1 MTNRPLPP
9 ATDVELD
16 VRALLM
22 SLVRALPYLIVLL
35 VAVAIGTFL
44 LLSRVTPIY
53 KSEATILIQSGES
66 SLTRTADAGGDAGA
80 VLDEQAIAS
89 QVQLIRSRDLARRV
103 AAKLDLQS
111 RPEYQ
116 KAVAGRSILNDLL
129 ARFGLARN
137 PVDSSVEERV
147 LALYYDRLQV
157 STLEKSRVIA
167 IDFSSADPKLAA
179 DAANAIANAYIDM
192 QRAAKR
198 DTTADATKWLE
209 SEIADL
215 RTKVKDAEAK
225 VETYRSQQGLFQSD
239 VPGGGQTA
247 VTLPEQQL
255 SDLNAELTKVK
266 AARADAEAK
275 AAQIRAGITT
285 GSVPNLTDVLNSQL
299 IQRLSEQVVAL
310 KAQMAQL
317 SATFLPGH
325 PRMQEL
331 AAQIKDLDRQISAEA
346 QKILDS
352 VEAEA
357 KLSKAREDEIAR
369 SLDQMKATAAT
380 ANDAGVQLRALEREA
395 AAQRD
400 LLDTYL
406 RRYREALA
414 RQNGDYLPAD
424 ARIVSAAAV
433 AIEPDFPKKIPMT
446 AAASVAI
453 LILAVAFV
461 LIRELASG
469 RPMREVRIEPLPVV
483 PDEKPIGGHVR
494 WADDRGIRRMMPS
507 EPTLAPEM
515 ESEVERSLGAIAERI
530 VKEGRGR
537 VMVTLADGSD
547 ESGRPL
553 AAVALTRALAKLDK
567 RAVLLDLHNDG
578 ADSVTMG
585 DGADLPGFTDLY
597 AGDASFAQVIFR
609 DRRSR
614 AHFIPSGRKPFP
626 ANLSGDLVNTVLS
639 ALDHTYD
646 HLIVDAGEE
655 FVELIAPT
663 AAAAVVVSEFGAA
676 DPRTIRAFDR
686 ITDHSSATIMLLVV
700 DALPAPATAPD
711 AETPAAAERPERP
724 AIAAADE
731 AAA

>member
-1 MTNRPLPP
+1 MTNHPLPP

-16 VRALLM
+16 IRALLM
-22 SLVRALPYLIVLL
+22 SLVRALPYLIVLM
-35 VAVAIGTFL
+35 VVVAIGTFL

-53 KSEATILIQSGES
+53 KSEATVLIQPGES
-66 SLTRTADAGGDAGA
+66 NLTRTSDTGADAGA

-89 QVQLIRSRDLARRV
+89 QVQLIRSRDLARKV
-103 AAKLDLQS
+103 AARLDLQS

-116 KAVAGRSILNDLL
+116 KAIAGRSLLNDVL

-137 PVDSSVEERV
+137 PVDSSVEERA

-157 STLEKSRVIA
+157 STVEKSRVIA
-167 IDFSSADPKLAA
+167 IDFSSTDPKLAA
-179 DAANAIANAYIDM
+179 DGANAIASEYIDL

-198 DTTADATKWLE
+198 DTTADASKWLE

-215 RTKVKDAEAK
+215 RAKVKDAEAK
-225 VETYRSQQGLFQSD
+225 VETYRSQNGLFQSGA
-239 VPGGGQTA
+239 PASGQA
-247 VTLPEQQL
+247 PVTLPEQQL

-266 AARADAEAK
+266 AARAEAEAK
-275 AAQIRAGITT
+275 AAQIRAGIAA

-299 IQRLSEQVVAL
+299 IQRLSEQQVAL

-317 SATFLPGH
+317 SATFLPGY

-331 AAQIKDLDRQISAEA
+331 SAQIKDLDRQIGAEA
-346 QKILDS
+346 QKILDA

-357 KLSKAREDEIAR
+357 KLSKAREDEITR
-369 SLDQMKATAAT
+369 SLDKMKATAAT

-414 RQNGDYLPAD
+414 RQNGDLPAD

-453 LILAVAFV
+453 LILAIAFV
-461 LIRELASG
+461 LVRELASG

-483 PDEKPIGGHVR
+483 PDEKPVGGHVR
-494 WADDRGIRRMMPS
+494 WADDHGIRRMMPS

-515 ESEVERSLGAIAERI
+515 ESEVERSLAAIAERI

-547 ESGRPL
+547 ASGRPL
-553 AAVALTRALAKLDK
+553 AAVALTRALAKLDR
-567 RAVLLDLHNDG
+567 RAVLLDLHDDG

-597 AGDASFAQVIFR
+597 AGNASFAQVIFR

-626 ANLSGDLVNTVLS
+626 ATLSADLINTVLS

-646 HLIVDAGEE
+646 HVIVDAGVE
-655 FVELIAPT
+655 FVELIAPS

-686 ITDHSSATIMLLVV
+686 ITEHSSAAIMLLVV
-700 DALPAPATAPD
+700 DAVPAPAAAPEP
-711 AETPAAAERPERP
+711 ETPPQPERP
-724 AIAAADE
+724 ALAAADE